1 VSGTRRF
8 WFWLIALLI
17 AAMVLAVAFWL
28 DPVVQSW
35 IVEHQNRQLR
45 DVMQQVSRY
54 GDWPTHVV
62 LGLLL
67 LAIAWWRK
75 SKKWSRVFLAMLIA
89 CALAGA
95 AARVIKVT
103 TGRARPSVKTEQA
116 WTGPGLSAKYHAF
129 PSGHTAS
136 STAFFAV
143 LLFVCWRIG
152 LACLVIPMLIAFS
165 RTYVAAHY
173 LSDVVFAAMLGF
185 ACAFLVARA
194 MKLISTLNAQ
204 RPTLNV

>member
-1 VSGTRRF
+1 VIGTRRF

-75 SKKWSRVFLAMLIA
+75 SKKWLRVFLAMLVA

-103 TGRARPSVKTEQA
+103 TGRATLSEKLSRP
-116 WTGPGLSAKYHAF
+116 GPRSGLSAKHHAF
-129 PSGHTAS
+129 LSGTLRHRPLSLFYS
-136 STAFFAV
+136 SSVGESVSHAW
-143 LLFVCWRIG
+143 L
-152 LACLVIPMLIAFS
+152 S
-165 RTYVAAHY
+165 RY
-173 LSDVVFAAMLGF
+173 
-185 ACAFLVARA
+185 
-194 MKLISTLNAQ
+194 
-204 RPTLNV
+204 